1 MKQVRYLSRKR
12 SNYVVRWNPY
22 PTINPLMDSNLWHVI
37 VALYYSMSFMYTQVM
52 AVVLIMNIVLYDMQ

>member
-1 MKQVRYLSRKR
+1 MKQVRYFSRKR

-22 PTINPLMDSNLWHVI
+22 PTINSLMDTNLWHVI

-52 AVVLIMNIVLYDMQ
+52 AVVLIMDIVLYDMQ